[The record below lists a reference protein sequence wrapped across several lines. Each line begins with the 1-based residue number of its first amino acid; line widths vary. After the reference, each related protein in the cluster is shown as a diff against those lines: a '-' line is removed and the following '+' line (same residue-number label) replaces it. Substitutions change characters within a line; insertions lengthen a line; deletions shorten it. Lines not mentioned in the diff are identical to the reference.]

1 MKATYYRIA
10 LDLIDSYRCDA
21 MMNGLDIDCHAE
33 EQMVELFAENIMKAG
48 SHFLNNPMDQPFV
61 PHWNR
66 VVSAIPDIFEQL
78 LDAVQKDHELY
89 S

>member
-1 MKATYYRIA
+1 MTRTPVS
-10 LDLIDSYRCDA
+10 LGCPDSYRCDA
-21 MMNGLDIDCHAE
+21 EMNGLEFDIHAE

-48 SHFLNNPMDQPFV
+48 ETFLSKPMEQPFI

-78 LDAVQKDHELY
+78 LDAVEKDQQENR
-89 S
+89 